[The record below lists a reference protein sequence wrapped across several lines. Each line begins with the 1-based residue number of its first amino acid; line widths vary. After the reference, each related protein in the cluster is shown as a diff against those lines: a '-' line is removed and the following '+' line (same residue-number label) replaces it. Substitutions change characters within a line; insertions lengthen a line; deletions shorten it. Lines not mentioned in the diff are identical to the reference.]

1 MRRDQLVCSDN
12 LEVKNLISPVVN
24 PVKAN
29 SETGKEFIEGIREG
43 LEDFAEGRCKV
54 FKDADELLAYLL
66 KP

>member
-1 MRRDQLVCSDN
+1 MVCSDN
-12 LEVKNLISPVVN
+12 LEVKNLMSPVVN

-29 SETGKEFIEGIREG
+29 SETGKECIEGIREG

>member
-1 MRRDQLVCSDN
+1 LVCSDN
-12 LEVKNLISPVVN
+12 LEVKNLMSPVVN

-54 FKDADELLAYLL
+54 FKDADELLDYLL
-66 KP
+66 DP